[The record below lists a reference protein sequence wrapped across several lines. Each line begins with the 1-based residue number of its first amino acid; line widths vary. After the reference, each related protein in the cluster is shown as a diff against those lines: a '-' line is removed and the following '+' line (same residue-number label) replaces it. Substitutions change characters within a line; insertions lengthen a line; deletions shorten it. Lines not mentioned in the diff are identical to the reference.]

1 MRNFHKAE
9 GVVFLSVCF
18 LSVFIRSQHFGKRQ
32 CCTDVQDVHLNVGG
46 WGGVWLEGRGLCILS
61 HSAFKNCTEET
72 VWEGRNSRDWLGE
85 KKPVFLMPGSRPVP
99 KSHEDVHE
107 HARSTLNP
115 KGGRINTN
123 QRKKLLELSHTA
135 ELSSL
140 WKFEPHSVYRQFQV
154 AVGSV
159 SRRAN
164 C

>member
-9 GVVFLSVCF
+9 GVVFLSVRF

-85 KKPVFLMPGSRPVP
+85 KKLVFLMPGSRPVP

-123 QRKKLLELSHTA
+123 QRKKLLRAQPHCWTEFPLKVWA
-135 ELSSL
+135 SL
-140 WKFEPHSVYRQFQV
+140 GVQTVS
-154 AVGSV
+154 
-159 SRRAN
+159 SRRRLS
-164 C
+164 